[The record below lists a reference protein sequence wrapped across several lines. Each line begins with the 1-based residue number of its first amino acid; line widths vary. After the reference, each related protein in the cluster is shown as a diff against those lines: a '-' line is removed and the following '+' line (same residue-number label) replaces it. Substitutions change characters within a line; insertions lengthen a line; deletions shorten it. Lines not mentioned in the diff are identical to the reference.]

1 MNPSQPSPAGRAR
14 STKAVALLCAGG
26 ALAVVV
32 ALAMRSDAPGTGK
45 PPVVPASQPAP
56 QAPPVEQLQLVH
68 AETFQVQ
75 RPFQH
80 VWRRDQPWVQHG
92 WILVLSGKEELL
104 RPRQIKEPV
113 LYVGAQTA
121 ERVNTAEGSGK
132 VVVIVPGDFALASAP
147 IFLGSIALPEE
158 LGPREIAAELD
169 KAVAAGA
176 AAPTAAAIEA
186 ATKPGQ
192 VFATDYELR
201 LRAIDL
207 VEQHSPAEKDLI
219 AGWRAPRLR

>member
-1 MNPSQPSPAGRAR
+1 MNPSQPSPAGRTR

-32 ALAMRSDAPGTGK
+32 ALAMRSDAPATGM
-45 PPVVPASQPAP
+45 PSSAVPATQPAP
-56 QAPPVEQLQLVH
+56 QVEQLQLVH

-176 AAPTAAAIEA
+176 AAPAAAAIEA